1 MDTPRPARP
10 TISGR
15 ALPPRLGR
23 LGAWAVLVLLAA
35 CAPEATREIPRTAP
49 RPAARPDTAPSLPT
63 ADERICRSRLAE
75 LGADFVPLPDLSA
88 GSCSSSNAVTLYH
101 LASDNT
107 RVVVTNLPRIS
118 CTLSQD
124 LSNWTRF
131 GVSRAAQQILGSPV
145 VKLETFGS
153 YSCRNVAGSSRLSA
167 HSTASAV
174 DISGFILADG
184 RRITIKGGW
193 QGSSGERQ
201 FLRTIHQ
208 SACKRFGTVLGPDY
222 NRAHEDHL
230 HLELGGGG
238 FCR

>member
-1 MDTPRPARP
+1 METHRHAFRVPPVTRCAR
-10 TISGR
+10 
-15 ALPPRLGR
+15 RLGVVAA
-23 LGAWAVLVLLAA
+23 LGALFAVAG
-35 CAPEATREIPRTAP
+35 CAPEATRQVP
-49 RPAARPDTAPSLPT
+49 ARPVSRPVVQQDLPT
-63 ADERICRSRLAE
+63 PAERICRTGLAE
-75 LGADFVPLPDLSA
+75 LGADFVPLPDLTA

-107 RVVVTNLPRIS
+107 RIVVTNLPRIS
-118 CTLSQD
+118 CSLSQD

-153 YSCRNVAGSSRLSA
+153 YNCRNVAGSSRLSA

-174 DISGFILADG
+174 DISGFVLADG
-184 RRITIKGGW
+184 RRITVKGGW
-193 QGSSGERQ
+193 SGSNEERQ

-208 SACKRFGTVLGPDY
+208 SACKRFGTVLGPEY

-230 HLELGGGG
+230 HLELGDGK

>member
-1 MDTPRPARP
+1 MK
-10 TISGR
+10 SGKSSFQGADATHWR
-15 ALPPRLGR
+15 RR
-23 LGAWAVLVLLAA
+23 LGAAIVLSAA
-35 CAPEATREIPRTAP
+35 IAAAGCAPEATREVPT
-49 RPAARPDTAPSLPT
+49 RPVSRPVVQQDLPT
-63 ADERICRSRLAE
+63 QEERICRTRLAE

-88 GSCSSSNAVTLYH
+88 GSCSSNNAITLYH

-118 CTLSQD
+118 CSLSQE
-124 LSNWTRF
+124 LSNWTRY
-131 GVSRAAQQILGSPV
+131 GVSRAAQQILGSPI

-153 YSCRNVAGSSRLSA
+153 YNCRNVAGSSRLSA

-174 DISGFILADG
+174 DISGFVLADG
-184 RRITIKGGW
+184 RRVTVKDGW
-193 QGSSGERQ
+193 SGTSAERQ

-208 SACKRFGTVLGPDY
+208 SACKRFGTVLGPEY

-230 HLELGGGG
+230 HLEASGGG

>member
-1 MDTPRPARP
+1 MDIETPARQAASRGGP
-10 TISGR
+10 
-15 ALPPRLGR
+15 PPRLGR
-23 LGAWAVLVLLAA
+23 LGAWAMLVLLAA
-35 CAPEATREIPRTAP
+35 CAPEATREIPRTGS
-49 RPAARPDTAPSLPT
+49 RPPARQDSTPTLPS
-63 ADERICRSRLAE
+63 AEERMCRGRLAE

-88 GSCSSSNAVTLYH
+88 GSCSSTNAVTLYH

-118 CTLSQD
+118 CTLSQG
-124 LSNWTRF
+124 LSNWTRY

-153 YSCRNVAGSSRLSA
+153 YNCRNVAGSSRRSA

-174 DISGFILADG
+174 DISGFVLADG
-184 RRITIKGGW
+184 RRITVQGGW
-193 QGSSGERQ
+193 NGSSAEKQ

-230 HLELGGGG
+230 HLELDGGS